1 MNVRLS
7 TLSLMIS
14 LISFGCVENVI
25 SIKIHPDGQSIF
37 RFHSYGDSL
46 DISNRDFIHP
56 TTTTGKKPKQNLN
69 NENSNWEQTTE
80 MILNDSAYVFKKNDG
95 TSLGYKYKRDI
106 TVSFLKTEYDFKL
119 TFNGRMIKTDYPK
132 LYSAIKSENLDSA
145 EWAPEAFTVLMK
157 KGLSDLVQ
165 RSLLEDNITF
175 NDRLVNHV
183 RNSFA
188 RLDNEEVLDRIKND
202 KTKILFEL
210 LQPLKVKDD
219 LAIMLAN
226 AMQPHEEKLRNTIEL
241 FNDRFTVKMLMPG
254 QPFHTNATEIN
265 KDTLVWNFGI
275 DSLLKN
281 DYELIGRSITYDF
294 EPLQKLILGITIF
307 LLLVFFIIRMA
318 LP

>member
-7 TLSLMIS
+7 TLSLMIL
-14 LISFGCVENVI
+14 LISFGCVENII
-25 SIKIHPDGQSIF
+25 SIKIHPDGQSVF

-46 DISNRDFIHP
+46 DISDGDFIHP
-56 TTTTGKKPKQNLN
+56 TTTIGQKPKKNLN
-69 NENSNWEQTTE
+69 DKNSNWEQTTE
-80 MILNDSAYVFKKNDG
+80 MILNDSAYVFNKNDSS
-95 TSLGYKYKRDI
+95 SLGYKYKRNI
-106 TVSFLKTEYDFKL
+106 TASFLKTKYDFTL

-132 LYSAIKSENLDSA
+132 LYSAIKSENLDSTG
-145 EWAPEAFTVLMK
+145 WAPEAFTVLMK

-165 RSLLEDNITF
+165 RSLLEDNKTF

-188 RLDNEEVLDRIKND
+188 RLDNEEVLNRIRND

-210 LQPLKVKDD
+210 LQPLNVTED

-226 AMQPHEEKLRNTIEL
+226 AMQPHEEKLKNTIEL
-241 FNDRFTVKMLMPG
+241 FNDRFTVKMQMPG

-265 KDTLVWNFGI
+265 KDTLIWNFGV
-275 DSLLKN
+275 DSLLKK
-281 DYELIGRSITYDF
+281 DYKLMAKSMTYDLK
-294 EPLQKLILGITIF
+294 PLQKLISGITIF
-307 LLLVFFIIRMA
+307 LLLVFFIIRVA